1 MIIETGIFKKGENIM
16 IKQRKPLDEDEFRSY
31 ELKSDETKVSARSL
45 MKGAG
50 LTDEQIYRPFIGV
63 CNSYSNFFPG
73 HSNLDKIGS
82 AVKDG
87 ILMGGG
93 TPVEFGTIG
102 ICDGMVMGTDG
113 MKYSLPSRELIAD
126 SVETMAKAHICD
138 ALVLVCGCDKII
150 PGMIMGALRLD
161 IPFIVVTGGPMLPGN
176 YKGERVDVQNISE
189 GAGAVIA
196 GTLDSDVYCAYEDEV
211 CPTCGSCQGMFT
223 ANSMACMTEILG
235 ISLPGSGTVPAI
247 SAKRFHMAKRSG
259 MRAVELAKYDIKP
272 SEFITKES
280 FYNAIKLDMMLGCS
294 TNTALH
300 LPALAHEMGIN
311 ITLDDFDRIGRET
324 PHLVKLSPSGTH
336 LMVDLE
342 NAGGVSAVIK
352 QAIDKGVISGDGET
366 VTGKTIA
373 DNVAKAEILDS
384 SVIRSFDN
392 PYSPEGGLAVLYGN
406 LAPLGAVIK
415 TCGVDPN
422 MLEHEGPAKVF
433 NSHQEALNALIFGD
447 IVPGDVIVLRYEGPK
462 GGPGMQEML
471 MLTALMCGMGMD
483 KDIAL
488 VTDGRFSGLSR
499 GGVIGHVS
507 PEAALGGNIA
517 LVKSGDTVRY
527 STSKRTLELLV
538 SDDELAKRRA
548 ELIIPTPSINKGWLA
563 RYAKLVG
570 PVSQG
575 AILE

>member
-1 MIIETGIFKKGENIM
+1 M
-16 IKQRKPLDEDEFRSY
+16 IKNRKPLDEDEYRSY

-50 LTDEQIYRPFIGV
+50 LTDEEIYRPFIGI

-73 HSNLDKIGS
+73 HSNLDKIGQ

-102 ICDGMVMGTDG
+102 ICDGMVIGTDG

-138 ALVLVCGCDKII
+138 ALVLVCACDKII

-176 YKGERVDVQNISE
+176 HRGQRVDVQNIAE
-189 GAGAVIA
+189 CAGQVIA
-196 GTLDSDVYCAYEDEV
+196 GTLDSEVYCQYENEV

-223 ANSMACMTEILG
+223 ANSMACMAEMLG
-235 ISLPGSGTVPAI
+235 IALPGTGTVPAVY
-247 SAKRFHMAKRSG
+247 AKRYHMAKRSG
-259 MRAVELAKYDIKP
+259 MRAVELARYDFKP
-272 SEFITKES
+272 SEFITQES

-300 LPALAHEMGIN
+300 LPALAHEAGIK
-311 ITLDDFDRIGRET
+311 ITLDDFDRIGKEV
-324 PHLVKLSPSGTH
+324 PHIVKLSPSGEH
-336 LMVDLE
+336 LMVDLDD
-342 NAGGVSAVIK
+342 AGGVSAVIK
-352 QAIDKGVISGDGET
+352 QGIEKGCLWGEQET

-373 DNVAKAEILDS
+373 ENVADAENLDTG
-384 SVIRSFDN
+384 VIRPFEE

-415 TCGVDPN
+415 TAGVDPN
-422 MLEHEGPAKVF
+422 MFEHSGPAKVF
-433 NSHQEALNALIFGD
+433 NSHQEALNGLIFGD

-517 LVKSGDTVRY
+517 LVENGDIVTY
-527 STSKRTLELLV
+527 SISKRTINLEV
-538 SDDELAKRRA
+538 SDEVLNERRKK
-548 ELIIPTPSINKGWLA
+548 LKPYDCPVKTGWLA

-570 PVSQG
+570 PVSDG
-575 AILE
+575 AVLE

>member
-1 MIIETGIFKKGENIM
+1 MID
-16 IKQRKPLDEDEFRSY
+16 RKPLDEDEYRSY
-31 ELKSDETKVSARSL
+31 ELKSDDTKVSARSL

-50 LTDEQIYRPFIGV
+50 LTDEQIKRPFIGV

-73 HSNLDKIGS
+73 HSNLDKIGQ

-126 SVETMAKAHICD
+126 SVETMARAHICD

-150 PGMIMGALRLD
+150 PGMIMGALRID
-161 IPFIVVTGGPMLPGN
+161 VPFIVVTEGPMLPGN
-176 YKGERVDVQNISE
+176 HKGERVDVQNIAE
-189 GAGAVIA
+189 CAGKVIA
-196 GTLDSDVYCAYEDEV
+196 GTLDSEVYCSYEDEV

-223 ANSMACMTEILG
+223 ANSMACMTEVLG
-235 ISLPGSGTVPAI
+235 ISLPGTGTVPA
-247 SAKRFHMAKRSG
+247 AYTKRYHMAKKSG

-272 SEFITKES
+272 SDFLTRES
-280 FYNAIKLDMMLGCS
+280 FVNAIKLDMMLGCS

-300 LPALAHEMGIN
+300 LPALAHEMGIK
-311 ITLDDFDRIGRET
+311 ITLDDFDKIGRAT
-324 PHLVKLSPSGTH
+324 PHLVKLSPSGDH

-342 NAGGVSAVIK
+342 GAGGVSAVIK
-352 QAIDKGVISGDGET
+352 QAIDEGVIWGDQET
-366 VTGKTIA
+366 VTGKTLKE
-373 DNVAKAEILDS
+373 NVENAEILDRN
-384 SVIRSFDN
+384 VIRPFDN
-392 PYSPEGGLAVLYGN
+392 PYSAEGGLAVLYGN

-415 TCGVDPN
+415 TAGVDEK
-422 MLEHEGPAKVF
+422 MHIHRGPAKVF
-433 NSHQEALNALIFGD
+433 NSHQEALNGMIFGD
-447 IVPGDVIVLRYEGPK
+447 ILPGDTIVLRYEGPK

-488 VTDGRFSGLSR
+488 ITDGRFSGLSR

-517 LVKSGDTVRY
+517 LVENGDIVSY
-527 STSKRTLELLV
+527 SIPDRTITLEV
-538 SDDELAKRRA
+538 SDEELAKRR
-548 ELIIPTPSINKGWLA
+548 EKLVIQECPIKTGWLA

-570 PVSQG
+570 PVSDG
-575 AILE
+575 AVLD

>member
-1 MIIETGIFKKGENIM
+1 MV
-16 IKQRKPLDEDEFRSY
+16 KQRRPLDEDEFRSY

-73 HSNLDKIGS
+73 HSNLDKIGQ

-223 ANSMACMTEILG
+223 ANSMACMTEMLG
-235 ISLPGSGTVPAI
+235 ISLPGTGTVPAI

-272 SEFITKES
+272 SEYITVES

-336 LMVDLE
+336 LMVDLD

-352 QAIDKGVISGDGET
+352 QAIEKGVISGDQET
-366 VTGKTIA
+366 ITGKTIEE
-373 DNVAKAEILDS
+373 NVAGAEILDR
-384 SVIRSFDN
+384 SVIRSFDD

-507 PEAALGGNIA
+507 PEAALSGNIA
-517 LVKSGDTVRY
+517 LVQRGDIIRY

-538 SDDELAKRRA
+538 SDEELEKRRNN
-548 ELIIPTPSINKGWLA
+548 LVLPQPNITKGWLA

-570 PVSQG
+570 PVSEG
-575 AILE
+575 AVLG

>member
-1 MIIETGIFKKGENIM
+1 MKP
-16 IKQRKPLDEDEFRSY
+16 RRPLDEDDFRSY

-50 LTDEQIYRPFIGV
+50 LTDEEIRRPFIGI

-73 HSNLDKIGS
+73 HSNLDKIGQ

-87 ILMGGG
+87 VLMGGG
-93 TPVEFGTIG
+93 TPIEFGTIG

-138 ALVLVCGCDKII
+138 AMVLVCGCDKII

-161 IPFIVVTGGPMLPGN
+161 IPFIVVTAGPMLPGHYN
-176 YKGERVDVQNISE
+176 GARVDVQSIAE
-189 GAGAVIA
+189 CAGQVIA
-196 GTLDSDVYCAYEDEV
+196 GTLDSEVYCAYEDEV

-223 ANSMACMTEILG
+223 ANSMACMTEVLG
-235 ISLPGSGTVPAI
+235 IALPGTGTIPAV
-247 SAKRFHMAKRSG
+247 SSKRLHMAKRSG
-259 MRAVELAKYDIKP
+259 MRAVELAKFDFRP
-272 SEFITKES
+272 SSFLTKES
-280 FYNAIKLDMMLGCS
+280 FFNAIKLDMMLGCS

-300 LPALAHEMGIN
+300 LPALAHEMDIDLSLN
-311 ITLDDFDRIGRET
+311 DFDRIGKET
-324 PHLVKLSPSGTH
+324 PHLVKLSPSGPH
-336 LMVDLE
+336 LMVDLD
-342 NAGGVSAVIK
+342 NAGGVSAVIR
-352 QAIDKGVISGDGET
+352 QAIEAGVLWGEQET
-366 VTGKTIA
+366 VTGETL
-373 DNVAKAEILDS
+373 AEVTANAAVKDS
-384 SVIRSFDN
+384 GVIRPFSD
-392 PYSPEGGLAVLYGN
+392 PYSPQGGLAVLYGN

-415 TCGVDPN
+415 TAGVDPD
-422 MLEHEGPAKVF
+422 MFEHTGPAKVF

-447 IVPGDVIVLRYEGPK
+447 IVPGDVVVLRYEGPK

-483 KDIAL
+483 KEIAL

-507 PEAALGGNIA
+507 PEAALGGSIA
-517 LVKSGDTVRY
+517 LVENGDIVSY
-527 STSKRTLELLV
+527 SIPNRTLTLQV
-538 SDDELAKRRA
+538 SDEELRQRQ
-548 ELIIPTPSINKGWLA
+548 ERLEPFVCPVQKGWLA

-570 PVSQG
+570 PVSNG
-575 AILE
+575 AVLE

>member
-1 MIIETGIFKKGENIM
+1 M
-16 IKQRKPLDEDEFRSY
+16 IKNRKPLDEDEYRSY

-50 LTDEQIYRPFIGV
+50 LTDEEIYRPFIGI

-73 HSNLDKIGS
+73 HSNLDKIGQ

-102 ICDGMVMGTDG
+102 ICDGMVIGTDG

-138 ALVLVCGCDKII
+138 ALVLVCACDKII

-176 YKGERVDVQNISE
+176 HRGQRVDVQNIAE
-189 GAGAVIA
+189 CAGQVIA
-196 GTLDSDVYCAYEDEV
+196 GTLDSEVYCQYENEV

-223 ANSMACMTEILG
+223 ANSMACMAEMLG
-235 ISLPGSGTVPAI
+235 IALPGTGTVPAVY
-247 SAKRFHMAKRSG
+247 AKRYHMAKRSG
-259 MRAVELAKYDIKP
+259 VRAVELAKYDFKP
-272 SEFITKES
+272 SDFITKES

-300 LPALAHEMGIN
+300 LPALAHEAGIK
-311 ITLDDFDRIGRET
+311 ITLDDFDRIGKEV
-324 PHLVKLSPSGTH
+324 PHIVKLSPSGDH
-336 LMVDLE
+336 LMVDLDD
-342 NAGGVSAVIK
+342 AGGVSAVIK
-352 QAIDKGVISGDGET
+352 QGIEKGYLWGEQET
-366 VTGKTIA
+366 VTGKTLA
-373 DNVAKAEILDS
+373 ENVAAAENLDT
-384 SVIRSFDN
+384 SVIRPFEE

-415 TCGVDPN
+415 TAGVDPN
-422 MLEHEGPAKVF
+422 MFEHSGPAKVF
-433 NSHQEALNALIFGD
+433 NSHQEALNGLIFGD

-517 LVKSGDTVRY
+517 LVENGDIVTY
-527 STSKRTLELLV
+527 SISKRTINLEV
-538 SDDELAKRRA
+538 SDEVLAERRKKL
-548 ELIIPTPSINKGWLA
+548 EPYDCPVKTGWLA

-570 PVSQG
+570 PVSDG
-575 AILE
+575 AVLE

>member
-1 MIIETGIFKKGENIM
+1 M
-16 IKQRKPLDEDEFRSY
+16 KQRRPLDEDEYRSY
-31 ELKSDETKVSARSL
+31 ELKGDDTKVSARSL

-50 LTDEQIYRPFIGV
+50 LTDEQIYRPFIGI

-73 HSNLDKIGS
+73 HSNLDKIGQ

-102 ICDGMVMGTDG
+102 ICDGMVIGTEG

-161 IPFIVVTGGPMLPGN
+161 IPFITVTAGPMLPGHYN
-176 YKGERVDVQNISE
+176 GSRVDVQSVAE
-189 GAGAVIA
+189 CAGQVIA
-196 GTLDSDVYCAYEDEV
+196 GTLDGEEYRAYEDEV

-235 ISLPGSGTVPAI
+235 VSLPGTGTVPAV
-247 SAKRFHMAKRSG
+247 SAKRYHMAKRAG
-259 MRAVELAKYDIKP
+259 MRAVELAKYDAKP

-300 LPALAHEMGIN
+300 LPALAHEAGID
-311 ITLDDFDRIGRET
+311 ITLDDFDRIGRVT
-324 PHLVKLSPSGTH
+324 PHIVKLSPSGPH
-336 LMVDLE
+336 LMVDLDE
-342 NAGGVSAVIK
+342 AVGVSAVIK
-352 QAIDKGVISGDGET
+352 QAIDGGILWGDQET
-366 VTGKTIA
+366 VTGRTLA
-373 DNVAKAEILDS
+373 ENVAGAAVRDAE
-384 SVIRSFDN
+384 VIRPLDN
-392 PYSPEGGLAVLYGN
+392 PYAPDGGLAVLYGN

-415 TCGVDPN
+415 TAGVDPN
-422 MLEHEGPAKVF
+422 MYEHTGPAKVF

-488 VTDGRFSGLSR
+488 ITDGRFSGLSR

-517 LVKSGDTVRY
+517 LVENGDTVSY
-527 STSKRTLELLV
+527 SIAKRSITLEVPDDILEERRKNLV
-538 SDDELAKRRA
+538 
-548 ELIIPTPSINKGWLA
+548 IPPCPIQTGWLA

-570 PVSQG
+570 PVSHG
-575 AILE
+575 AVLE

>member
-1 MIIETGIFKKGENIM
+1 MA
-16 IKQRKPLDEDEFRSY
+16 IKRKPLDEDEYRSY

-50 LTDEQIYRPFIGV
+50 LTDEEIYRPFIGI

-73 HSNLDKIGS
+73 HSNLDKIGQ

-93 TPVEFGTIG
+93 TPVEFSTIG

-138 ALVLVCGCDKII
+138 ALVLVCACDKII

-176 YKGERVDVQNISE
+176 HRGTRVDVQNIAE
-189 GAGAVIA
+189 CAGQVIA
-196 GTLDSDVYCAYEDEV
+196 GTLDSEVYCQYENEV

-223 ANSMACMTEILG
+223 ANSMACMAEMLG
-235 ISLPGSGTVPAI
+235 IALPGTGTVPAVY
-247 SAKRFHMAKRSG
+247 AKRFHLAKRSG

-272 SEFITKES
+272 SDFLTQES

-300 LPALAHEMGIN
+300 LPALAHEAGIK
-311 ITLDDFDRIGRET
+311 ITLQDFDRISREI
-324 PHLVKLSPSGTH
+324 PHIVKLSPSGEH

-342 NAGGVSAVIK
+342 NAGGVSAVIR
-352 QAIDKGVISGDGET
+352 QGLEKGLLWGEQET

-373 DNVAKAEILDS
+373 ENVENAENLDPT
-384 SVIRSFDN
+384 VIRSFEE

-406 LAPLGAVIK
+406 LAPMGAVIK
-415 TCGVDPN
+415 TAGVDPN
-422 MLEHEGPAKVF
+422 MLEHQGPAKVF
-433 NSHQEALNALIFGD
+433 NSHQEALNGLIFGD

-517 LVKSGDTVRY
+517 LVENGDIITY
-527 STSKRTLELLV
+527 STSKRTLHLEV
-538 SDDELAKRRA
+538 SDEVLEERRKK
-548 ELIIPTPSINKGWLA
+548 LPPFTCPVTTGWLS

-570 PVSQG
+570 PVSDG
-575 AILE
+575 AVLE

>member
-1 MIIETGIFKKGENIM
+1 MKFM
-16 IKQRKPLDEDEFRSY
+16 IKRKPLDEDEFRSY

-50 LTDEQIYRPFIGV
+50 LTDEEIYRPFIGI

-73 HSNLDKIGS
+73 HSNLDKIGQ

-102 ICDGMVMGTDG
+102 ICDGMVIGTDG

-138 ALVLVCGCDKII
+138 ALVLVCACDKII

-161 IPFIVVTGGPMLPGN
+161 IPFIVVTAGPMLPGN
-176 YKGERVDVQNISE
+176 HRGQRVDVQNIAE
-189 GAGAVIA
+189 CAGQVIA
-196 GTLDSDVYCAYEDEV
+196 GTLDSEVYCQYENEV

-223 ANSMACMTEILG
+223 ANSMACMCEMLG
-235 ISLPGSGTVPAI
+235 IALPGTGTVPAVY
-247 SAKRFHMAKRSG
+247 AKRYHMAKKSG

-272 SEFITKES
+272 SDFITQES

-300 LPALAHEMGIN
+300 LPALAHEAGIK
-311 ITLDDFDRIGRET
+311 ITLDDFDRISREV
-324 PHLVKLSPSGTH
+324 PHIVKLSPSGDH
-336 LMVDLE
+336 LMIDLE
-342 NAGGVSAVIK
+342 LAGGVSAVIK
-352 QAIDKGVISGDGET
+352 QGLENGYLWGEQET

-373 DNVAKAEILDS
+373 ENAENAEILDTN
-384 SVIRSFDN
+384 VIRPFDA

-415 TCGVDPN
+415 TAGVDAN
-422 MLEHEGPAKVF
+422 MLEHQGPAKVF
-433 NSHQEALNALIFGD
+433 NSHQEALNGLIFGD

-517 LVKSGDTVRY
+517 LVENGDIITY
-527 STSKRTLELLV
+527 SISKRTLQLEV
-538 SDDELAKRRA
+538 SDEVLAERRKKLA
-548 ELIIPTPSINKGWLA
+548 PFEPTVTKGWLA

-570 PVSQG
+570 PVSDG
-575 AILE
+575 AVLE

>member
-1 MIIETGIFKKGENIM
+1 MVKNR
-16 IKQRKPLDEDEFRSY
+16 QPLDEDEFRSY

-73 HSNLDKIGS
+73 HSNLDKIGQ

-102 ICDGMVMGTDG
+102 ICDGMVMGTEG

-223 ANSMACMTEILG
+223 ANSMACMTEMLG
-235 ISLPGSGTVPAI
+235 ISLPGTGTVPAI

-300 LPALAHEMGIN
+300 LPALAHEMNID

-324 PHLVKLSPSGTH
+324 PHLVKLSPSGPH

-342 NAGGVSAVIK
+342 NAGGVSAVIR
-352 QAIDKGVISGDGET
+352 QAIERGVISGEQET

-373 DNVAKAEILDS
+373 ENVEKADILDRN
-384 SVIRSFDN
+384 VIRSFDE

-406 LAPLGAVIK
+406 LAPLGSVIK
-415 TCGVDPN
+415 TCGVAPD

-517 LVKSGDTVRY
+517 LVKTGDIVRY

-538 SDDELAKRRA
+538 SEEELAERRK
-548 ELIIPTPSINKGWLA
+548 ELVLPEPNITKGWLA

-575 AILE
+575 AVLG

>member
-1 MIIETGIFKKGENIM
+1 MFNRPI
-16 IKQRKPLDEDEFRSY
+16 LDEDEFRSY
-31 ELKSDETKVSARSL
+31 ELKADETKVSARSL

-50 LTDEQIYRPFIGV
+50 LTEEQIYRPFIGI

-73 HSNLDKIGS
+73 HSNLDKVGQ

-93 TPVEFGTIG
+93 TPVEFSTIG
-102 ICDGMVMGTDG
+102 ICDGIVMGTDG

-126 SVETMAKAHICD
+126 SVETMAKAHVCD

-150 PGMIMGALRLD
+150 PGMIMGALRLN
-161 IPFIVVTGGPMLPGN
+161 IPFIVVTAGPMLPGN
-176 YKGERVDVQNISE
+176 YKGKRVDVQDIAE
-189 GAGAVIA
+189 CAGQVIA
-196 GTLDSDVYCAYEDEV
+196 GTLDSDVYCDYENEV

-235 ISLPGSGTVPAI
+235 ISLPGTGTVPAVNT
-247 SAKRFHMAKRSG
+247 KRYHMAKKSG
-259 MRAVELAKYDIKP
+259 MLAVDLAKHDFKP
-272 SEFITKES
+272 SDFITKES
-280 FYNAIKLDMMLGCS
+280 FLNAIKLDMMLGCS

-300 LPALAHEMGIN
+300 LPALAHELGIE
-311 ITLDDFDRIGRET
+311 ITLKDFDVIGRET

-342 NAGGVSAVIK
+342 YAGGVSAVIR
-352 QAIDKGVISGDGET
+352 QAIDKGVLWGDQKT
-366 VTGKTIA
+366 VTGKTL
-373 DNVAKAEILDS
+373 AENTENSVVMDDT
-384 SVIRSFDN
+384 VIRSFDN
-392 PYSPEGGLAVLYGN
+392 PYSEDGGLAVLYGN
-406 LAPLGAVIK
+406 LAPFGSVIK
-415 TCGVDPN
+415 TAGVDPN
-422 MLEHEGPAKVF
+422 MHVHKGPAKVF
-433 NSHQEALNALIFGD
+433 NSHQEALNAMIFGD

-488 VTDGRFSGLSR
+488 ITDGRFSGLSR

-507 PEAALGGNIA
+507 PEAALGGPIA
-517 LVKSGDTVRY
+517 LVENGDIVSY
-527 STSKRTLELLV
+527 SIPDRKITLEV
-538 SDDELAKRRA
+538 SDEVLEERRKNVKIK
-548 ELIIPTPSINKGWLA
+548 ECEIKTGWLS

-570 PVSQG
+570 PVSSG
-575 AILE
+575 AVLE

>member
-1 MIIETGIFKKGENIM
+1 MA
-16 IKQRKPLDEDEFRSY
+16 IKRKPLDEDEYRSY

-50 LTDEQIYRPFIGV
+50 LTDEEIYRPFIGI

-73 HSNLDKIGS
+73 HSNLDKIGQ

-93 TPVEFGTIG
+93 TPVEFSTIG

-138 ALVLVCGCDKII
+138 ALVLVCACDKII

-176 YKGERVDVQNISE
+176 HRGTRVDVQNIAE
-189 GAGAVIA
+189 CAGQVIA
-196 GTLDSDVYCAYEDEV
+196 GTLDSEVYCQYENEV

-223 ANSMACMTEILG
+223 ANSMACMAEMLG
-235 ISLPGSGTVPAI
+235 IALPGTGTVPAVY
-247 SAKRFHMAKRSG
+247 AKRFHLAKRSG

-272 SEFITKES
+272 SDFLTQES

-300 LPALAHEMGIN
+300 LPALAHEAGIK
-311 ITLDDFDRIGRET
+311 ITLQDFDRISREI
-324 PHLVKLSPSGTH
+324 PHIVKLSPSGDH

-342 NAGGVSAVIK
+342 NAGGVSAVIR
-352 QAIDKGVISGDGET
+352 QGLAKGLLWGEQET

-373 DNVAKAEILDS
+373 ENVENAENLDPT
-384 SVIRSFDN
+384 VIRPFEE

-406 LAPLGAVIK
+406 LAPMGAVIK
-415 TCGVDPN
+415 TAGVDPN
-422 MLEHEGPAKVF
+422 MLEHQGPAKVF
-433 NSHQEALNALIFGD
+433 NSHQEALNGLIFGD

-517 LVKSGDTVRY
+517 LVENGDIITY
-527 STSKRTLELLV
+527 STSKRTLHLEV
-538 SDDELAKRRA
+538 SDEVLEERRKK
-548 ELIIPTPSINKGWLA
+548 LPPFTCPVTTGWLS

-570 PVSQG
+570 PVSDG
-575 AILE
+575 AVLD

>member
-1 MIIETGIFKKGENIM
+1 MA
-16 IKQRKPLDEDEFRSY
+16 IKRKPLDEDEYRSY

-50 LTDEQIYRPFIGV
+50 LTDEEIYRPFIGI

-73 HSNLDKIGS
+73 HSNLDKIGQ

-93 TPVEFGTIG
+93 TPVEFSTIG

-138 ALVLVCGCDKII
+138 ALVLVCACDKII

-176 YKGERVDVQNISE
+176 HKGTRVDVQNIAE
-189 GAGAVIA
+189 CAGQVIA
-196 GTLDSDVYCAYEDEV
+196 GTLDSEVYCQYENEV

-223 ANSMACMTEILG
+223 ANSMACMAEMLG
-235 ISLPGSGTVPAI
+235 IALPGTGTVPAVY
-247 SAKRFHMAKRSG
+247 AKRFHLAKRSG

-272 SEFITKES
+272 SDFLTQES

-300 LPALAHEMGIN
+300 LPALAHEAGIK
-311 ITLDDFDRIGRET
+311 ITLQDFDRISREI
-324 PHLVKLSPSGTH
+324 PHIVKLSPSGDH

-342 NAGGVSAVIK
+342 NAGGVSAVIR
-352 QAIDKGVISGDGET
+352 QGLEKGLLWGEQET

-373 DNVAKAEILDS
+373 ENVENAENLDPT
-384 SVIRSFDN
+384 VIRSFEE

-406 LAPLGAVIK
+406 LAPMGAVIK
-415 TCGVDPN
+415 TAGVAPN
-422 MLEHEGPAKVF
+422 MLEHQGPAKVF
-433 NSHQEALNALIFGD
+433 NSHQEALNGLIFGD

-517 LVKSGDTVRY
+517 LVENGDIITY
-527 STSKRTLELLV
+527 STSKRTLHLEV
-538 SDDELAKRRA
+538 SDEVLEERRKK
-548 ELIIPTPSINKGWLA
+548 LPPFTCPVTTGWLS

-570 PVSQG
+570 PVSDG
-575 AILE
+575 AVLD

>member
-1 MIIETGIFKKGENIM
+1 M
-16 IKQRKPLDEDEFRSY
+16 IKRRPLDEDEYRSY

-50 LTDEQIYRPFIGV
+50 LTDEEIYRPFIGI

-73 HSNLDKIGS
+73 HSNLDKIGQ

-102 ICDGMVMGTDG
+102 VCDGMIMGTDG

-138 ALVLVCGCDKII
+138 ALVLVCACDKII

-161 IPFIVVTGGPMLPGN
+161 VPFIVVTAGPMLPGN
-176 YKGERVDVQNISE
+176 HNGERVDVQNIAE
-189 GAGAVIA
+189 CAGQVIA
-196 GTLDSDVYCAYEDEV
+196 GTLDSEVYCQYENEV

-223 ANSMACMTEILG
+223 ANSMACMTEMLG
-235 ISLPGSGTVPAI
+235 ISLPGTGTVPAVY
-247 SAKRFHMAKRSG
+247 AKRYHMAKRSG
-259 MRAVELAKYDIKP
+259 MRAVELAKYDFKP
-272 SEFITKES
+272 SDFITRES
-280 FYNAIKLDMMLGCS
+280 FMNAIRLDMMLGCS

-300 LPALAHEMGIN
+300 LPALAHEAGIKV
-311 ITLDDFDRIGRET
+311 TLEDFDRIGRET
-324 PHLVKLSPSGTH
+324 PHIVKLSPSGNH

-352 QAIDKGVISGDGET
+352 QGIEKGYLWGEQET

-373 DNVAKAEILDS
+373 ENVADAVVRDTN
-384 SVIRSFDN
+384 VIRSFEE
-392 PYSPEGGLAVLYGN
+392 PYSPEGGLAILYGN
-406 LAPLGAVIK
+406 LAPMGAVIK
-415 TCGVDPN
+415 TAGVDPN
-422 MLEHEGPAKVF
+422 MLEHSGPAKVF
-433 NSHQEALNALIFGD
+433 NSHQEALNGLIFGD

-517 LVKSGDTVRY
+517 LVENGDIITY
-527 STSKRTLELLV
+527 STSKRTLNVEV
-538 SDDELAKRRA
+538 SDEVLEERRKN
-548 ELIIPTPSINKGWLA
+548 LSPYDCPIKTGWLS

-570 PVSQG
+570 PVSDG
-575 AILE
+575 AVLE

>member
-1 MIIETGIFKKGENIM
+1 MLRK
-16 IKQRKPLDEDEFRSY
+16 KPLDEDEFRSY
-31 ELKSDETKVSARSL
+31 ELKSDETKVSSRSL

-73 HSNLDKIGS
+73 HSNLDKIGQ

-138 ALVLVCGCDKII
+138 AIVLVCGCDKII

-161 IPFIVVTGGPMLPGN
+161 IPFIVVTGGPMIPGN
-176 YKGERVDVQNISE
+176 FNGKRVDVQTISE

-196 GTLDSDVYCAYEDEV
+196 GTLDAEEYCSYEDEV

-223 ANSMACMTEILG
+223 ANSMACMTEMLG
-235 ISLPGSGTVPAI
+235 ISLPGTGTVPAI
-247 SAKRFHMAKRSG
+247 SAKRIHMAKRSG
-259 MRAVELAKYDIKP
+259 MRAVELAKYDFKP
-272 SEFITKES
+272 SDFITRQS
-280 FYNAIKLDMMLGCS
+280 FLDAIKLDMMLGCS

-300 LPALAHEMGIN
+300 LPALAHEAGIE
-311 ITLDDFDRIGRET
+311 ISLSDFDEIGRVT
-324 PHLVKLSPSGTH
+324 PHLVKLSPSGEY
-336 LMVDLE
+336 LMVDLD

-352 QAIDKGVISGDGET
+352 QAIDKGIIAGDQMT

-373 DNVAKAEILDS
+373 ENVANATVKDAE
-384 SVIRSFDN
+384 VIRSFDN
-392 PYSPEGGLAVLYGN
+392 PHTPDGGLAVLYGN
-406 LAPLGAVIK
+406 LAPLGAVVK
-415 TCGVDPN
+415 TCGVDKN

-483 KDIAL
+483 SEIAL

-507 PEAALGGNIA
+507 PEAAMGGNIA
-517 LVKSGDTVRY
+517 LVENGDIIRY
-527 STSKRTLELLV
+527 STSKRTIDVLV
-538 SDDELAKRRA
+538 SDEELAKRR
-548 ELIIPTPSINKGWLA
+548 ENLVIPECPVNKGWLA

-570 PVSQG
+570 PVSGG
-575 AILE
+575 AVLG

>member
-1 MIIETGIFKKGENIM
+1 MYRKKPI
-16 IKQRKPLDEDEFRSY
+16 DEDEFRSY

-50 LTDEQIYRPFIGV
+50 LTDEQIRRPFIGV

-73 HSNLDKIGS
+73 HSNLDKLGQ

-87 ILMGGG
+87 VLMGGG

-102 ICDGMVMGTDG
+102 ICDGLVMGTEG

-150 PGMIMGALRLD
+150 PGMIMGALRID
-161 IPFIVVTGGPMLPGN
+161 VPFIVVTAGPMLPGRYN
-176 YKGERVDVQNISE
+176 GKRVDVQSIAE
-189 GAGAVIA
+189 CAGQVIA
-196 GTLDSDVYCAYEDEV
+196 GTLDSEEYCAYEDEV

-223 ANSMACMTEILG
+223 ANSMACMAEVLG
-235 ISLPGSGTVPAI
+235 LALPGSGTVPAV
-247 SAKRFHMAKRSG
+247 SAKRYHMAKKSG
-259 MRAVELAKYDIKP
+259 MLAVELAKYDFRP
-272 SEFITKES
+272 SEFLTHES
-280 FYNAIKLDMMLGCS
+280 FMNAIKLDMMLGCS

-300 LPALAHEMGIN
+300 LPALAHEVGIK
-311 ITLDDFDRIGRET
+311 ITLGDFDRLGRET
-324 PHLVKLSPSGTH
+324 PHLVKLSPSGEH
-336 LMVDLE
+336 LMVDLDD
-342 NAGGVSAVIK
+342 AGGVSAVIK
-352 QAIDKGVISGDGET
+352 QGVDAGVLWGDQQT
-366 VTGKTIA
+366 VTGKTLA
-373 DNVAKAEILDS
+373 ENVENAAVRDE
-384 SVIRSFDN
+384 SVIRPFSN

-415 TCGVDPN
+415 TAGVDPN
-422 MLEHEGPAKVF
+422 MFVHRGPAKVY
-433 NSHQEALNALIFGD
+433 NSHQEALSAMIFGD

-517 LVKSGDTVRY
+517 LVENGDIVSY
-527 STSKRTLELLV
+527 SIPDRTITLEV
-538 SDDELAKRRA
+538 SDGELEKRRA
-548 ELIIPTPSINKGWLA
+548 AAEIRECPVTTGWLA

-570 PVSQG
+570 PVSEG
-575 AILE
+575 AVLG

>member
-1 MIIETGIFKKGENIM
+1 MFNRTL
-16 IKQRKPLDEDEFRSY
+16 LDEDEFRSY

-50 LTDEQIYRPFIGV
+50 LTDEQIRRPFIGI

-73 HSNLDKIGS
+73 HSNLDKIGQ

-87 ILMGGG
+87 VLMGGG

-138 ALVLVCGCDKII
+138 AVVLVCGCDKII

-161 IPFIVVTGGPMLPGN
+161 VPFIVVTAGPMLPGHYN
-176 YKGERVDVQNISE
+176 GERVDVQTIAE
-189 GAGAVIA
+189 CAGQVIA
-196 GTLDSDVYCAYEDEV
+196 GTLDSEVYCAYEDEV

-223 ANSMACMTEILG
+223 ANSMACMTEVLG
-235 ISLPGSGTVPAI
+235 IALPGTGTVPAV
-247 SAKRFHMAKRSG
+247 SAKRYHMAKRSG
-259 MRAVELAKYDIKP
+259 MIAVELARYDFRP
-272 SEFITKES
+272 SSFITKES
-280 FYNAIKLDMMLGCS
+280 FLNAIKLDMMLGCS

-300 LPALAHEMGIN
+300 LPAMAHELGIK
-311 ITLDDFDRIGRET
+311 ISLEDFDRIGRET
-324 PHLVKLSPSGTH
+324 PHLVKLSPSGEH
-336 LMVDLE
+336 LMIDLD
-342 NAGGVSAVIK
+342 NAGGVSAVIN
-352 QAIDKGVISGDGET
+352 QAIKEGVIGGKQKT
-366 VTGKTIA
+366 VTGKTLA
-373 DNVAKAEILDS
+373 QNVS
-384 SVIRSFDN
+384 SAAVRDAGVIRPFAD
-392 PYSPEGGLAVLYGN
+392 PYSQEGGLAVLYGN

-415 TCGVDPN
+415 TAGVDPA
-422 MLEHEGPAKVF
+422 MFVHSGPAKVF

-447 IVPGDVIVLRYEGPK
+447 IAPGDVVVLRYEGPK

-507 PEAALGGNIA
+507 PEAALGGNIS
-517 LVKSGDTVRY
+517 LVENGDTVSY
-527 STSKRTLELLV
+527 SIPDRSISLEV
-538 SDDELAKRRA
+538 PEDVLARRRA
-548 ELIIPTPSINKGWLA
+548 DLAAPERPELKGWLA

-570 PVSQG
+570 PVSDG
-575 AILE
+575 AVLE

>member
-1 MIIETGIFKKGENIM
+1 MA
-16 IKQRKPLDEDEFRSY
+16 IKRKPLDEDEYRSY

-50 LTDEQIYRPFIGV
+50 LTDEEIYHPFIGI

-73 HSNLDKIGS
+73 HSNLDKIGQ

-93 TPVEFGTIG
+93 TPVEFSTIG

-138 ALVLVCGCDKII
+138 ALVLVCACDKII

-176 YKGERVDVQNISE
+176 HRGTRVDVQNIAE
-189 GAGAVIA
+189 CAGQVIA
-196 GTLDSDVYCAYEDEV
+196 GTLDSEVYCQYENEV

-223 ANSMACMTEILG
+223 ANSMACMAEMLG
-235 ISLPGSGTVPAI
+235 IALPGTGTVPAVY
-247 SAKRFHMAKRSG
+247 AKRFHLAKRSG

-272 SEFITKES
+272 SDFLTQES

-300 LPALAHEMGIN
+300 LPALAHEAGIK
-311 ITLDDFDRIGRET
+311 ITLQDFDRISREI
-324 PHLVKLSPSGTH
+324 PHIVKLSPSGDH

-352 QAIDKGVISGDGET
+352 QGLEKGLLWGEQET

-373 DNVAKAEILDS
+373 ENVENAENLDPT
-384 SVIRSFDN
+384 VIRPFEE

-406 LAPLGAVIK
+406 LAPMGAVIK
-415 TCGVDPN
+415 TAGVDPN
-422 MLEHEGPAKVF
+422 MLEHQGPAKVF
-433 NSHQEALNALIFGD
+433 NSHQEALNGLIFGD

-517 LVKSGDTVRY
+517 LVENGDIITY
-527 STSKRTLELLV
+527 STSKRTLHLEV
-538 SDDELAKRRA
+538 SDEVLEERRKK
-548 ELIIPTPSINKGWLA
+548 LPPFTCPVTTGWLS

-570 PVSQG
+570 PVSDG
-575 AILE
+575 AVLE

>member
-1 MIIETGIFKKGENIM
+1 M
-16 IKQRKPLDEDEFRSY
+16 IKRKPLDEDEFRSW

-50 LTDEQIYRPFIGV
+50 LTDEEIYRPFIGI

-73 HSNLDKIGS
+73 HSNLDKIGQ

-87 ILMGGG
+87 VLMGGG

-161 IPFIVVTGGPMLPGN
+161 IPFIVVTAGPMLPGSYN
-176 YKGERVDVQNISE
+176 GERVDVQSIAE
-189 GAGAVIA
+189 CAGQVIA

-223 ANSMACMTEILG
+223 ANSMACMAEVLG
-235 ISLPGSGTVPAI
+235 IALPGTGTVPAV
-247 SAKRFHMAKRSG
+247 SAKRYHMAKRSG
-259 MRAVELAKYDIKP
+259 MRAVELAKYDVRP
-272 SEFITKES
+272 SGFITKES

-300 LPALAHEMGIN
+300 LPALAHECGVK
-311 ITLDDFDRIGRET
+311 ITLGDFDRIGRET
-324 PHLVKLSPSGTH
+324 PHLVKLSPSGPH
-336 LMVDLE
+336 LMVDLD

-352 QAIDKGVISGDGET
+352 QAIDEGVLWGEQET
-366 VTGKTIA
+366 VTGKTLA
-373 DNVAKAEILDS
+373 ENTEKAKVRDAG
-384 SVIRSFDN
+384 VIRPFTD

-415 TCGVDPN
+415 TAGVDPN
-422 MLEHEGPAKVF
+422 MFEHSGPAKVF

-447 IVPGDVIVLRYEGPK
+447 IVPGDVVVLRYEGPK

-517 LVKSGDTVRY
+517 LVENGDTVSY
-527 STSKRTLELLV
+527 SIANRTVTLEV
-538 SDDELAKRRA
+538 SDEELKKRREA
-548 ELIIPTPSINKGWLA
+548 LEIPECPVRKGWLA
-563 RYAKLVG
+563 RYARLVG
-570 PVSQG
+570 PVSEG
-575 AILE
+575 AVLE

>member
-1 MIIETGIFKKGENIM
+1 M
-16 IKQRKPLDEDEFRSY
+16 IKNRTPLDEDEYRSY

-50 LTDEQIYRPFIGV
+50 LTDEEIYRPFIGI

-73 HSNLDKIGS
+73 HSNLDKIGQ

-102 ICDGMVMGTDG
+102 ICDGMVIGTDG

-138 ALVLVCGCDKII
+138 ALVLVCACDKII

-176 YKGERVDVQNISE
+176 HRGQRVDVQNIAE
-189 GAGAVIA
+189 CAGQVIA
-196 GTLDSDVYCAYEDEV
+196 GTLDSEVYCQYENEV

-223 ANSMACMTEILG
+223 ANSMACMAEMLG
-235 ISLPGSGTVPAI
+235 IALPGTGTVPAVY
-247 SAKRFHMAKRSG
+247 AKRYHLAKRSG
-259 MRAVELAKYDIKP
+259 IRAVELARYDFKP
-272 SEFITKES
+272 SDFITKES
-280 FYNAIKLDMMLGCS
+280 FCNAIKLDMMLGCS

-300 LPALAHEMGIN
+300 LPALAHEAGIK
-311 ITLDDFDRIGRET
+311 ITLDDFDRIGKEV
-324 PHLVKLSPSGTH
+324 PHIVKLSPSGDH
-336 LMVDLE
+336 LMVDLDD
-342 NAGGVSAVIK
+342 AGGVSAVIK
-352 QAIDKGVISGDGET
+352 QGIEKGYLWGEQET
-366 VTGKTIA
+366 VTGKTLKE
-373 DNVAKAEILDS
+373 NVAAAENLDA
-384 SVIRSFDN
+384 SVIRPFEE

-415 TCGVDPN
+415 TAGVDPN
-422 MLEHEGPAKVF
+422 MFEHSGPAKVF
-433 NSHQEALNALIFGD
+433 NSHQEALNGLIFGD

-517 LVKSGDTVRY
+517 LVENGDIVTY
-527 STSKRTLELLV
+527 SISKRTINLEV
-538 SDDELAKRRA
+538 SDEVLAERRKKL
-548 ELIIPTPSINKGWLA
+548 EPYDCPVKTGWLA

-570 PVSQG
+570 PVSDG
-575 AILE
+575 AVLE

>member
-1 MIIETGIFKKGENIM
+1 M
-16 IKQRKPLDEDEFRSY
+16 IKNRKPLDEDEYRSY

-50 LTDEQIYRPFIGV
+50 LTDEEIYRPFIGI

-73 HSNLDKIGS
+73 HSNLDKIGQ

-102 ICDGMVMGTDG
+102 ICDGMVIGTDG

-138 ALVLVCGCDKII
+138 ALVLVCACDKII

-176 YKGERVDVQNISE
+176 HRGQRVDVQNIAE
-189 GAGAVIA
+189 CAGQVIA
-196 GTLDSDVYCAYEDEV
+196 GTLDSEVYCQYENEV

-223 ANSMACMTEILG
+223 ANSMACMAEMLG
-235 ISLPGSGTVPAI
+235 IALPGTGTVPAVY
-247 SAKRFHMAKRSG
+247 AKRYHMAKRSG
-259 MRAVELAKYDIKP
+259 VRAVELAKYDFKP
-272 SEFITKES
+272 SDFITKES

-300 LPALAHEMGIN
+300 LPALAHEAGIK
-311 ITLDDFDRIGRET
+311 ITLDDFDRIGKEV
-324 PHLVKLSPSGTH
+324 PHIVKLSPSGDH
-336 LMVDLE
+336 LMVDLDD
-342 NAGGVSAVIK
+342 AGGVSAVIK
-352 QAIDKGVISGDGET
+352 QGIEKGYLWGEQET
-366 VTGKTIA
+366 VTGKTLA
-373 DNVAKAEILDS
+373 ENVAAAENLDA
-384 SVIRSFDN
+384 SVIRPFEE

-415 TCGVDPN
+415 TAGVDPN
-422 MLEHEGPAKVF
+422 MFEHSGPAKVF
-433 NSHQEALNALIFGD
+433 NSHQEALNGLIFGD

-517 LVKSGDTVRY
+517 LVENGDIVTY
-527 STSKRTLELLV
+527 SISKRTINLEV
-538 SDDELAKRRA
+538 SDEVLAERRKKL
-548 ELIIPTPSINKGWLA
+548 EPYDCPVKTGWLA

-570 PVSQG
+570 PVSDG
-575 AILE
+575 AVLE

>member
-1 MIIETGIFKKGENIM
+1 MA
-16 IKQRKPLDEDEFRSY
+16 IKRKPLDEDEYRSY

-50 LTDEQIYRPFIGV
+50 LTDEEIYRPFIGI

-73 HSNLDKIGS
+73 HSNLDKIGQ

-93 TPVEFGTIG
+93 TPVEFSTIG

-138 ALVLVCGCDKII
+138 ALVLVCACDKII

-176 YKGERVDVQNISE
+176 HRGTRVDVQNIAE
-189 GAGAVIA
+189 CAGQVIA
-196 GTLDSDVYCAYEDEV
+196 GTLDSEVYCQYENEV

-223 ANSMACMTEILG
+223 ANSMACMAEMLG
-235 ISLPGSGTVPAI
+235 IALPGTGTVPAVY
-247 SAKRFHMAKRSG
+247 AKRFHLAKRSG

-272 SEFITKES
+272 SDFLTQES

-300 LPALAHEMGIN
+300 LPALAHEAGIK
-311 ITLDDFDRIGRET
+311 ITLQDFDRISREI
-324 PHLVKLSPSGTH
+324 PHIVKLSPSGDH

-352 QAIDKGVISGDGET
+352 QGLEKGLLWGEQET

-373 DNVAKAEILDS
+373 ENVENAENLDPT
-384 SVIRSFDN
+384 VIRPFEE

-406 LAPLGAVIK
+406 LAPMGAVIK
-415 TCGVDPN
+415 TAGVDPN
-422 MLEHEGPAKVF
+422 MLEHQGPAKVF
-433 NSHQEALNALIFGD
+433 NSHQEALNGLIFGD

-517 LVKSGDTVRY
+517 LVENGDIITY
-527 STSKRTLELLV
+527 STSKRTLHLEV
-538 SDDELAKRRA
+538 SDEVLEERRKK
-548 ELIIPTPSINKGWLA
+548 LPPFTCPVTTGWLS

-570 PVSQG
+570 PVSDG
-575 AILE
+575 AVLE

>member
-1 MIIETGIFKKGENIM
+1 MT
-16 IKQRKPLDEDEFRSY
+16 IKRKPLDEDEYRSY

-50 LTDEQIYRPFIGV
+50 LTDEEIYRPFIGI

-73 HSNLDKIGS
+73 HSNLDKIGQ

-93 TPVEFGTIG
+93 TPVEFSTIG

-138 ALVLVCGCDKII
+138 ALVLVCACDKII

-176 YKGERVDVQNISE
+176 HRGTRVDVQNIAE
-189 GAGAVIA
+189 CAGQVIA
-196 GTLDSDVYCAYEDEV
+196 GTLDSEVYCQYENEV

-223 ANSMACMTEILG
+223 ANSMACMAEMLG
-235 ISLPGSGTVPAI
+235 IALPGTGTVPAVY
-247 SAKRFHMAKRSG
+247 AKRFHLAKRSG

-272 SEFITKES
+272 SDFLTQES

-300 LPALAHEMGIN
+300 LPALAHEAGIK
-311 ITLDDFDRIGRET
+311 ITLQDFDRISREI
-324 PHLVKLSPSGTH
+324 PHIVKLSPSGDH

-352 QAIDKGVISGDGET
+352 QGLEKGLLWGEQET

-373 DNVAKAEILDS
+373 ENVENAENLDPT
-384 SVIRSFDN
+384 VIRPFEE

-406 LAPLGAVIK
+406 LAPMGAVIK
-415 TCGVDPN
+415 TAGVDPN
-422 MLEHEGPAKVF
+422 MLEHQGPAKVF
-433 NSHQEALNALIFGD
+433 NSHQEALNGLIFGD

-517 LVKSGDTVRY
+517 LVENGDIITY
-527 STSKRTLELLV
+527 STSKRTLHLEV
-538 SDDELAKRRA
+538 SDEVLEERRKK
-548 ELIIPTPSINKGWLA
+548 LPPFTCPVTTGWLS

-570 PVSQG
+570 PVSDG
-575 AILE
+575 AVLE

>member
-1 MIIETGIFKKGENIM
+1 MFG
-16 IKQRKPLDEDEFRSY
+16 KPLLDEDEYRSY

-50 LTDEQIYRPFIGV
+50 LTDDQIYRPFIGV

-73 HSNLDKIGS
+73 HSNLDKIGQ

-87 ILMGGG
+87 VLMGGG

-161 IPFIVVTGGPMLPGN
+161 IPFIMVTAGPMLPGHYN
-176 YKGERVDVQNISE
+176 GERVDVQSIAE
-189 GAGAVIA
+189 CAGQVIA
-196 GTLDSDVYCAYEDEV
+196 GTLDSEVYCAYEDEV

-223 ANSMACMTEILG
+223 ANSMACMTEVLG
-235 ISLPGSGTVPAI
+235 VALPGTGTVPAV
-247 SAKRFHMAKRSG
+247 SAKRYHMAKRSG
-259 MRAVELAKYDIKP
+259 MIAVELAKYDFKP
-272 SEFITKES
+272 SDYITQES

-300 LPALAHEMGIN
+300 LPALAHEAGIRIN
-311 ITLDDFDRIGRET
+311 LADFDRIGRET
-324 PHLVKLSPSGTH
+324 PHLVKLSPSGRH

-342 NAGGVSAVIK
+342 EAGGVSAVIR
-352 QAIDKGVISGDGET
+352 QAVDQGVLWGGQQT
-366 VTGKTIA
+366 VTGKTLA
-373 DNVAKAEILDS
+373 ENVEKAVVRDR
-384 SVIRSFDN
+384 SVIRPFDD
-392 PYSPEGGLAVLYGN
+392 PYTPDGGLAVLYGN

-415 TCGVDPN
+415 TAGVDPN
-422 MLEHEGPAKVF
+422 MFEHRGPAKVF
-433 NSHQEALNALIFGD
+433 NSHQEALNAMIFGD

-488 VTDGRFSGLSR
+488 ITDGRFSGLSR

-507 PEAALGGNIA
+507 PEAALGGPIA
-517 LVKSGDTVRY
+517 YVKTGDTVSY
-527 STSKRTLELLV
+527 SIAKRSITLEV
-538 SDDELAKRRA
+538 GEEELAARKA
-548 ELIIPTPSINKGWLA
+548 ETPITECPVKTGWLA

-570 PVSQG
+570 PVSEG
-575 AILE
+575 AVLE

>member
-1 MIIETGIFKKGENIM
+1 M
-16 IKQRKPLDEDEFRSY
+16 KQRRPLDEDEFRSY
-31 ELKSDETKVSARSL
+31 ELKADETKVSARSL

-73 HSNLDKIGS
+73 HSNLDKIGQ

-87 ILMGGG
+87 ILMSGG

-102 ICDGMVMGTDG
+102 ICDGMVMGTEG

-150 PGMIMGALRLD
+150 PGMIMGALRVD
-161 IPFIVVTGGPMLPGN
+161 VPFIVVTAGPMLPGS
-176 YKGERVDVQNISE
+176 YCGKRVDVQSIAE
-189 GAGAVIA
+189 CAGQVIA
-196 GTLDSDVYCAYEDEV
+196 GAMDSEEYAAYEDEV

-223 ANSMACMTEILG
+223 ANSMACMTEVLG
-235 ISLPGSGTVPAI
+235 LSLPGTGTVPAV
-247 SAKRFHMAKRSG
+247 SAKRYHMAKRSG
-259 MRAVELAKYDIKP
+259 MRAVELAKYDVKP
-272 SEFITKES
+272 SDIITKES
-280 FYNAIKLDMMLGCS
+280 YYNAIKLDMMLGCS

-300 LPALAHEMGIN
+300 LPALAHESGID

-324 PHLVKLSPSGTH
+324 PHLVKLSPSGPH
-336 LMVDLE
+336 LMVDLDA
-342 NAGGVSAVIK
+342 AGGVSAVIK
-352 QAIDKGVISGDGET
+352 QAIDRGVLWGDQET
-366 VTGKTIA
+366 VTGKTLA
-373 DNVAKAEILDS
+373 ENVANAAVTDA
-384 SVIRSFDN
+384 SVIRPFDD
-392 PYSPEGGLAVLYGN
+392 PYTPDGGLAVLYGN

-415 TCGVDPN
+415 TAGVDPN
-422 MLEHEGPAKVF
+422 MFEHSGPAKVF
-433 NSHQEALNALIFGD
+433 NSHQEALNAMIFGD

-488 VTDGRFSGLSR
+488 ITDGRFSGLSR
-499 GGVIGHVS
+499 GGVVGHVS

-517 LVKSGDTVRY
+517 LVENGDTVSY
-527 STSKRTLELLV
+527 SIKNRTITLEVPDEVLAERRKNLV
-538 SDDELAKRRA
+538 
-548 ELIIPTPSINKGWLA
+548 IPECPVQTGWLA
-563 RYAKLVG
+563 RYARLVG
-570 PVSQG
+570 PVSRG
-575 AILE
+575 AVLE

>member
-1 MIIETGIFKKGENIM
+1 MA
-16 IKQRKPLDEDEFRSY
+16 IKRKPLDEDEYRSY

-50 LTDEQIYRPFIGV
+50 LTDEEIYRPFIGI

-73 HSNLDKIGS
+73 HSNLDKIGQ

-93 TPVEFGTIG
+93 TPVEFSTIG

-138 ALVLVCGCDKII
+138 ALVLVCACDKII

-176 YKGERVDVQNISE
+176 HRGTRVDVQNIAE
-189 GAGAVIA
+189 CAGQVIA
-196 GTLDSDVYCAYEDEV
+196 GTLDSEVYCQYENEV

-223 ANSMACMTEILG
+223 ANSMACMAEMLG
-235 ISLPGSGTVPAI
+235 IALPGTGTVPAVY
-247 SAKRFHMAKRSG
+247 AKRFHLAKRSG

-272 SEFITKES
+272 SDFLTQES

-300 LPALAHEMGIN
+300 LPALAHEAGIK
-311 ITLDDFDRIGRET
+311 ITLQDFDRISREI
-324 PHLVKLSPSGTH
+324 PHIVKLSPSGDH

-352 QAIDKGVISGDGET
+352 QGLEKGLLWGEQET

-373 DNVAKAEILDS
+373 ENVENAENLDPP
-384 SVIRSFDN
+384 VIRPFEE

-406 LAPLGAVIK
+406 LAPMGAVIK
-415 TCGVDPN
+415 TAGVDPN
-422 MLEHEGPAKVF
+422 MLEHQGPAKVF
-433 NSHQEALNALIFGD
+433 NSHQEALNGLIFGD

-517 LVKSGDTVRY
+517 LVENGDIITY
-527 STSKRTLELLV
+527 STSKRTLHLEV
-538 SDDELAKRRA
+538 SDEVLEERRKK
-548 ELIIPTPSINKGWLA
+548 LPPFTCPITTGWLS

-570 PVSQG
+570 PVSDG
-575 AILE
+575 AVLE